1 MKSSW
6 AANMAAVQEYVI
18 QKKAFNWQL
27 FYHSGTL
34 QGPPFAQGNAT
45 ACTKWFR
52 HRTVKRVLA
61 YETLSETDFGI
72 DPRDAQFKPNLFV
85 NISDYLEQKLQL
97 MRVYSSELG
106 EFPFPRSEKSL
117 RALAQIRGAQAGCEA
132 AEAFMSLR
140 VLE

>member
-1 MKSSW
+1 MHSDHRVTFE
-6 AANMAAVQEYVI
+6 AV
-18 QKKAFNWQL
+18 
-27 FYHSGTL
+27 S
-34 QGPPFAQGNAT
+34 

-52 HRTVKRVLA
+52 HRCKA
-61 YETLSETDFGI
+61 DEYETLSETDFGI

-85 NISDYLEQKLQL
+85 NISDYLEQKLA

-106 EFPFPRSEKSL
+106 EFPFPRSENL
-117 RALAQIRGAQAGCEA
+117 ELAQIRGAQAGCEA

>member
-1 MKSSW
+1 MKVLVNYISGVVAGFQPDEVLLPYPGDVHSDHRVTFE
-6 AANMAAVQEYVI
+6 AV
-18 QKKAFNWQL
+18 
-27 FYHSGTL
+27 S
-34 QGPPFAQGNAT
+34 